1 MSQVAY
7 SQDEILSQL
16 DACAA
21 DYTFPMLDN
30 GYVYLADV
38 RLSAYRTEQY
48 WALIIETLGSDFRA
62 SGVSNALYCYGNC
75 FAQSPGLAEDRIL
88 PVMDDAFN
96 DAIFDKEDRWDVCQE
111 KGLLRV
117 RGELIPYDVSAEK
130 LLEKDIGE
138 DKWDSDGVT
147 ITELVRS
154 LVPEHHALL
163 LATEQELRQRLPSD
177 LPLVLRLDEWHHPD
191 LIEDELPSGNQAFQ
205 MIADVLVSG
214 DPARYRPTLPPNTH
228 WSNWLEGGTL

>member
-1 MSQVAY
+1 MSQA
-7 SQDEILSQL
+7 SFTEDEVLSQL

-21 DYTFPMLDN
+21 DFTFPMLDN
-30 GYVYLADV
+30 GYVYPADV
-38 RLSAYRTEQY
+38 RLSAYKTEQY

-62 SGVSNALYCYGNC
+62 GGVSNALYCYGNC
-75 FAQSPGLAEDRIL
+75 FTQSPGLGEGRIL
-88 PVMDDAFN
+88 PVMNDAFN
-96 DAIFDKEDRWDVCQE
+96 DAIFDEEDRWDVQKE

-117 RGELIPYDVSAEK
+117 GGEMIPYDVSIEK
-130 LLEKDIGE
+130 LLEKGIGE
-138 DKWDSDGVT
+138 DTWDTDGVT

-163 LATEQELRQRLPSD
+163 LATEEELRQRLPFD
-177 LPLVLRLDEWHHPD
+177 LTLLLRLDEWHHPD
-191 LIEDELPSGNQAFQ
+191 LVEGELPSGNQTFQ

-214 DPARYRPTLPPNTH
+214 DSRHYQPTQPPNTH